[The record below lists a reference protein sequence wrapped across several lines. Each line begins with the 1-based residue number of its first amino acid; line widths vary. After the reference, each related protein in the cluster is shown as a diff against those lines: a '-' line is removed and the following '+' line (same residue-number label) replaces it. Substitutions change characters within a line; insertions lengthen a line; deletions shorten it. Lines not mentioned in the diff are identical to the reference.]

1 MPRSHTARRKTT
13 CIGARHVLV
22 GLAVGG
28 AVAGLV
34 DSGALLHHSDVDA
47 TTRNRLLAYAAWR
60 EHVALPWKAAR
71 DLRRIPLAYL
81 ELGERVTL
89 LAFSDDYFL
98 CRPVSGAKIS
108 FITHSNCETSHFDS
122 TPLSGSAYTT
132 RNEIV
137 AFDDVQGVR
146 YYDGNDL
153 FDRGM
158 EAVRGELTDLGD
170 HPQMKVLQIH
180 TNRNEQRVRRY
191 RHLQDWL
198 NERAPRLLVFDA
210 HGLCDLVVSER
221 LCREAGWTLRLSGL
235 CTVVAFL
242 IAALVPRETE
252 RRVLHVVASE
262 ASRCMH
268 GATLLLFVASARAG
282 RAARLAYGRIG
293 QELAGTARL
302 VRRRV
307 GRWWSCHDRHARR
320 SSPGGATH
328 RSPRLGDDKLRRR
341 VRVMRSRL
349 SSQRSALDSTVARL
363 CESSASLDEAH
374 QRHTD
379 QESILCATHAC
390 LAREVDAHRST
401 QTALTDTIAAYEAEV
416 AVLRRALVDADAA
429 LRCALDGADA
439 TRTAER
445 AALRDA
451 LATADD
457 ELARTARDRRT
468 AEAETDRTAQRRIH
482 AAAVVVRQL
491 HYWFALPKPAVDEHL
506 RGRVAASVEAG
517 DDGWIPLADV
527 LAFPSVVQAAAC
539 LTMDEV
545 ARLLGDSPTV
555 HVSTR
560 RGTVC
565 VRPIRMRVWQKETS
579 DQTA

>member
-1 MPRSHTARRKTT
+1 MPRSQTARRKAT
-13 CIGARHVLV
+13 CIGTRHVLV
-22 GLAVGG
+22 GLAAGG

-34 DSGALLHHSDVDA
+34 ESGVLFHRSDVDA

-60 EHVALPWKAAR
+60 EHVPLPWKAAR

-146 YYDGNDL
+146 YYDGDDL

-170 HPQMKVLQIH
+170 HPRMKVLPIH
-180 TNRNEQRVRRY
+180 TNRNEKRVRRY

-198 NERAPRLLVFDA
+198 DERAPRLLFFDA

-221 LCREAGWTLRLSGL
+221 HCREAGWTLRLSGL
-235 CTVVAFL
+235 FTVYALL
-242 IAALVPRETE
+242 IAAFVPRETE
-252 RRVLHVVASE
+252 RRVVEVVVRG
-262 ASRCMH
+262 ASRQMH
-268 GATLLLFVASARAG
+268 GATASLFEGAAQAD
-282 RAARLAYGRIG
+282 RAARLAARWVG
-293 QELAGTARL
+293 QELAGAARL
-302 VRRRV
+302 VRHRV
-307 GRWWSCHDRHARR
+307 GRWWSCHRRRVRR

-341 VRVMRSRL
+341 VRAMRSRL
-349 SSQRSALDSTVARL
+349 SSQRSALDATVERL
-363 CESSASLDEAH
+363 RESSASLDVAH

-379 QESILCATHAC
+379 QESMLCATHAC
-390 LAREVDAHRST
+390 LAREVDAHST
-401 QTALTDTIAAYEAEV
+401 TYTAMSDAHAAYEAEV
-416 AVLRRALVDADAA
+416 AMLRRALLDADA
-429 LRCALDGADA
+429 D
-439 TRTAER
+439 RTAER
-445 AALRDA
+445 ATLRDA

-457 ELARTARDRRT
+457 ELARAARDRR
-468 AEAETDRTAQRRIH
+468 AADAETDRTVQRRIH

-565 VRPIRMRVWQKETS
+565 VRPIRMCVWQKETY